1 MCLEGLAGEIVL
13 GVDTA
18 LLGVDEWEEY
28 LKESSSTDL
37 GTNYWRTGEIRA
49 NNLLGLP
56 MYKEGW

>member
-18 LLGVDEWEEY
+18 LLGVGEWEEY
-28 LKESSSTDL
+28 LKELSSTDF

-49 NNLLGLP
+49 SNLLGLP
-56 MYKEGW
+56 MYKEG